1 MIDLDVTEHDRT
13 STSTLTLSKIQKFKN
28 RTCIIKQLLYHEFGF
43 LLVNLKSTL
52 RNHDLVEC
60 YEISVSE
67 ITTDM
72 FHLP

>member
-13 STSTLTLSKIQKFKN
+13 STSTLSKIQKFKN

-43 LLVNLKSTL
+43 LLVNLKSIL

-60 YEISVSE
+60 YGISVLE